1 MPIEIAAA
9 AVQAI
14 KFLYGVGSKVSEVI
28 VDESVM
34 RDLLIPRARLTSSP
48 GVGPGVVRAFFAD
61 SAAGQAILAEMDDL
75 RLKFKEWGFTQD
87 EIFLHHLLP
96 VFLSHQEVS
105 KLPQKGSPDVTG
117 YLVVKA
123 YLDGARPV
131 NTPFQRI
138 LGEVV
143 NQGLDFL
150 SENPDTLGVN
160 AKVGRVLQP
169 IIEGLA
175 EQNFAEA
182 KYDTLLIGSFG
193 ALLGGLQGLAEARIG
208 SQGLKLLTKDLIGS
222 VKSSL
227 KDGSAVEFDVYFS
240 SRGPLLQG
248 LLRTAATTISENP
261 KLYFGKDRAL
271 VSGLV
276 LPLVEVIK
284 KNEGDLFTPENGS
297 ALLGAALGSLGAQAA
312 TLVKIKDE
320 KRAGFVVDLLKDL
333 SSTLSTSVAG
343 GFEDFDVETLFRDLG
358 SSALERV
365 GQNLSIFV
373 RVDGENL
380 NHQLA
385 VGALGATLGAL
396 KTALKT
402 PGDVIDQALLTN
414 WMDRVFTAVGDN
426 FALRDEATAD
436 NRNSALYQ
444 LVGSVARA
452 VGSDS
457 ESLLNREGRQELLQI
472 ALKAIETQAPVLLDL
487 KNDDLKSNLLD
498 GVLQGVLKAATRAA
512 KGDVPVGQ
520 TVLLELVR
528 GTLQGAVE
536 GAVRKA
542 LPAGPA
548 GEIVELVVTTILESW
563 RKGSI
568 SLDPVLEEL
577 PVIVQGALTTTETD
591 VAKFVLAQITP
602 KKGTT

>member
-1 MPIEIAAA
+1 MAIEIAAA

-34 RDLLIPRARLTSSP
+34 RDLLIPRARLTASP
-48 GVGPGVVRAFFAD
+48 GVGPGVVRAFFESD
-61 SAAGQAILAEMDDL
+61 PGTKILAEMEDV
-75 RLKFKEWGFTQD
+75 RLKFNEWGRTQD

-96 VFLSHQEVS
+96 VFLSHEEVS
-105 KLPQKGSPDVTG
+105 KLPQNGSPDVTG
-117 YLVVKA
+117 YLIVKS
-123 YLDGARPV
+123 YLDGARPI
-131 NTPFQRI
+131 NRPFQRI

-160 AKVGRVLQP
+160 AKVGRILQP

-182 KYDTLLIGSFG
+182 KYDALLIGSFG
-193 ALLGGLQGLAEARIG
+193 ALLGGLQGVAEARIG

-227 KDGSAVEFDVYFS
+227 KDGSAVGFDVYFS
-240 SRGPLLQG
+240 SRGSLLQG

-284 KNEGDLFTPENGS
+284 NNEGNLFTPENGS
-297 ALLGAALGSLGAQAA
+297 ALLAAALGSLGTQAA
-312 TLVKIKDE
+312 TLIKIKDE
-320 KRAGFVVDLLKDL
+320 KRAGFVVDLLKDM
-333 SSTLSTSVAG
+333 SSTLSASVAG

-365 GQNLSIFV
+365 GQNLTIFV
-373 RVDGENL
+373 RVDGNNL

-385 VGALGATLGAL
+385 VGAVGATLGAL

-402 PGDVIDQALLTN
+402 PGDVIDQALLTD
-414 WMDRVFTAVGDN
+414 WMDRIFTAVGDN

-436 NRNSALYQ
+436 NKKSALYQ

-452 VGSDS
+452 VGADS
-457 ESLLNREGRQELLQI
+457 ESLLNRQGRQELLQI
-472 ALKAIETQAPVLLDL
+472 ALKGIETQAPVLLDL

-498 GVLQGVLKAATRAA
+498 GVLQGVLKAATAAA

-528 GTLQGAVE
+528 GSLQGAVE
-536 GAVRKA
+536 GAVRKV
-542 LPAGPA
+542 LPAAPA
-548 GEIVELVVTTILESW
+548 GEIVELVVATILDSW
-563 RKGSI
+563 KKGSI

-577 PVIVQGALTTTETD
+577 PMIVQGALTTTETD
-591 VAKFVLAQITP
+591 IAKFVLAQIMP

>member
-1 MPIEIAAA
+1 MG
-9 AVQAI
+9 QDS
-14 KFLYGVGSKVSEVI
+14 SK
-28 VDESVM
+28 
-34 RDLLIPRARLTSSP
+34 PREGTGGRSGWPGPRRMNSLT
-48 GVGPGVVRAFFAD
+48 R
-61 SAAGQAILAEMDDL
+61 
-75 RLKFKEWGFTQD
+75 
-87 EIFLHHLLP
+87 
-96 VFLSHQEVS
+96 
-105 KLPQKGSPDVTG
+105 
-117 YLVVKA
+117 
-123 YLDGARPV
+123 
-131 NTPFQRI
+131 
-138 LGEVV
+138 
-143 NQGLDFL
+143 
-150 SENPDTLGVN
+150 
-160 AKVGRVLQP
+160 
-169 IIEGLA
+169 
-175 EQNFAEA
+175 
-182 KYDTLLIGSFG
+182 LIGYS
-193 ALLGGLQGLAEARIG
+193 LL
-208 SQGLKLLTKDLIGS
+208 LL
-222 VKSSL
+222 
-227 KDGSAVEFDVYFS
+227 
-240 SRGPLLQG
+240 
-248 LLRTAATTISENP
+248 
-261 KLYFGKDRAL
+261 L
-271 VSGLV
+271 V
-276 LPLVEVIK
+276 
-284 KNEGDLFTPENGS
+284 F
-297 ALLGAALGSLGAQAA
+297 
-312 TLVKIKDE
+312 
-320 KRAGFVVDLLKDL
+320 
-333 SSTLSTSVAG
+333 
-343 GFEDFDVETLFRDLG
+343 
-358 SSALERV
+358 
-365 GQNLSIFV
+365 
-373 RVDGENL
+373 
-380 NHQLA
+380 
-385 VGALGATLGAL
+385 LGATLGAL